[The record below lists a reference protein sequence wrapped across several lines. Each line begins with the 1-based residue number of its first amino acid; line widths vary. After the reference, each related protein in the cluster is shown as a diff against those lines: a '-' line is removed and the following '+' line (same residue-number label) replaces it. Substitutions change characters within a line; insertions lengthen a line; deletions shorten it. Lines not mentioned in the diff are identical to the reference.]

1 MIVKRVLIEQVKLNK
16 TIEDFENL
24 TFNVKPNIYKKKQFI
39 YLQWPSRKVSG
50 KNIISVD
57 FSLHTP
63 DIFAI
68 DISVPYKLGN
78 DCENVRKACNLIGA
92 NFREPSEGLEDCW
105 CETVNMN
112 ISSFKKLPS
121 LINKIYKLIAE

>member
-1 MIVKRVLIEQVKLNK
+1 
-16 TIEDFENL
+16 
-24 TFNVKPNIYKKKQFI
+24 
-39 YLQWPSRKVSG
+39 
-50 KNIISVD
+50 
-57 FSLHTP
+57 
-63 DIFAI
+63 
-68 DISVPYKLGN
+68 LGN